1 MSKYKRKL
9 YNSTRISDFRELVN
23 RYSNLYSNQIAFEY
37 KKDPKA
43 TEHVKI
49 TYSQFAYDIK
59 SLSTALLNL
68 GLSKKRIAI
77 IAPNRYEWC
86 VSYLAITTGNMV
98 VVPLDKALPDN
109 EIENLI
115 IRSKSEAVI
124 FDNNYSKIFE
134 KISNEGKS
142 KLSFYIN
149 MDNTEVMD
157 NASTM
162 EKDNTSKNINT
173 NDFNFLHYS
182 SLIEKGNS
190 LLEQGDTQ
198 YDNIKINNKEMSIML
213 FTSGTT
219 SISKAVALSQS
230 NVCEDIYALSQ
241 MTDIRKEDTFL
252 SFLPLHHT
260 FESTCTFLYGTFS
273 GITVAF
279 CDGIKYVQKNLAEF
293 KVTGFVCVPLMLEI
307 MYKKIKKGIEEKGKT
322 KLVKKMTKVCNG
334 LLKIGIDI
342 RRKVFKE
349 VLDNLG
355 GKIRILIAGGA
366 SMSKDAIQGFL
377 DLGINLLQGYGLTET
392 SPVVAGEND
401 KFKRCGSVGFP
412 LPGIDVKISEPDSD
426 GIGEI
431 AVKSPTVMLG
441 YVDNPDAT
449 KEVLKDDWFYTGD
462 LGYFDKD
469 GFLFVTGRKKDVIVL
484 KNGKNIFPEELEIL
498 INKLPYVNESIVF
511 GKPLENGDYKI
522 CAKIVYNKEHFE
534 ESHPNILEEDIKN
547 IIWNDIKTEVNQ
559 KMPAYKH
566 IREIIVTESPLI
578 KTTTQKVK
586 RHEELKLIL
595 GEC

>member
-9 YNSTRISDFRELVN
+9 YDSTRINDFRELVN
-23 RYSNLYSNQIAFEY
+23 RYSNLYSDQIAFEY
-37 KKDPKA
+37 KEDPKA
-43 TEHVKI
+43 TEHIKI
-49 TYSQFAYDIK
+49 TYSQFAKDIK
-59 SLSTALLNL
+59 ALSTALLDL

-98 VVPLDKALPDN
+98 VVPLDKALPNN

-124 FDNNYSKIFE
+124 FDNKYAEVFE
-134 KISNEGKS
+134 KIAKEKKS
-142 KLSFYIN
+142 KLSFFIN
-149 MDNTEVMD
+149 MDSFNKE
-157 NASTM
+157 
-162 EKDNTSKNINT
+162 ET
-173 NDFNFLHYS
+173 NDFSNLLSYN
-182 SLIEKGNS
+182 SLIQKGNT
-190 LLEQGDTQ
+190 LLEQGDTK
-198 YDNIKINNKEMSIML
+198 YDNVKINNKEMSIML

-230 NVCEDIYALSQ
+230 NICEDIYALSQ
-241 MTDIRKEDTFL
+241 MTDIKKEDTFL

-322 KLVKKMTKVCNG
+322 KLVQKMTKVCNG
-334 LLKIGIDI
+334 LLKIHVDI

-349 VLDNLG
+349 ILDNLG

-366 SMSKDAIQGFL
+366 AMSRDAIQGFL

-412 LPGIDVKISEPDSD
+412 LPGIDVKISEPDKD

-431 AVKSPTVMLG
+431 AVKAPTVMLG
-441 YVDNPDAT
+441 YVDNPEAT
-449 KEVLKDDWFYTGD
+449 NEVLKDGWFYTGD

-469 GFLFVTGRKKDVIVL
+469 GFLFITGRKKDVIVL

-498 INKLPYVNESIVF
+498 INKLPYVTESMVF
-511 GKPLENGDYKI
+511 GRPLEDGDYKI

-534 ESHPNILEEDIKN
+534 DLHKDISTPEEIKN
-547 IIWNDIKTEVNQ
+547 IIWNDIKNEVNH
-559 KMPAYKH
+559 KMPAYKY
-566 IREIIVTESPLI
+566 IREIIVTEEPLI

-595 GEC
+595 GEA

>member
-9 YNSTRISDFRELVN
+9 YDSTRINDFRELVN
-23 RYSNLYSNQIAFEY
+23 RYSNLYSDQIAFEY
-37 KKDPKA
+37 KEDPKA
-43 TEHVKI
+43 TEHIKI
-49 TYSQFAYDIK
+49 TYSQFAKDIK
-59 SLSTALLNL
+59 ALSTALLDL

-98 VVPLDKALPDN
+98 VVPLDKALPNN

-124 FDNNYSKIFE
+124 FDNKYAEVFE
-134 KISNEGKS
+134 KIAKEKNS
-142 KLSFYIN
+142 KLSFFIN
-149 MDNTEVMD
+149 MDSFNKE
-157 NASTM
+157 
-162 EKDNTSKNINT
+162 ET
-173 NDFNFLHYS
+173 NDFSNLLSYN
-182 SLIEKGNS
+182 SLIQKGNT
-190 LLEQGDTQ
+190 LLEQGDTK
-198 YDNIKINNKEMSIML
+198 YDNVKINNKEMSIML

-230 NVCEDIYALSQ
+230 NICEDIYALSQ
-241 MTDIRKEDTFL
+241 MTDIKKEDTFL
-252 SFLPLHHT
+252 SFLPLRHT

-322 KLVKKMTKVCNG
+322 KLVQKMTKVCNG
-334 LLKIGIDI
+334 LLKIHVDI

-349 VLDNLG
+349 ILDNLG

-366 SMSKDAIQGFL
+366 AMSRDAIQGFL

-412 LPGIDVKISEPDSD
+412 LPGIDVKISEPDKD

-431 AVKSPTVMLG
+431 AVKAPTVMLG
-441 YVDNPDAT
+441 YVDNPEAT
-449 KEVLKDDWFYTGD
+449 NEVLKDGWFYTGD

-469 GFLFVTGRKKDVIVL
+469 GFLFITGRKKDVIVL

-498 INKLPYVNESIVF
+498 INKLPYVTESMVF
-511 GKPLENGDYKI
+511 GRPLEDGDYKI

-534 ESHPNILEEDIKN
+534 DLHKDISTPEEIKN
-547 IIWNDIKTEVNQ
+547 IIWNDIKNEVNH
-559 KMPAYKH
+559 KMPAYKY
-566 IREIIVTESPLI
+566 IREIIVTEEPLI

-595 GEC
+595 GEA

>member
-9 YNSTRISDFRELVN
+9 YNSSKINDFRELVN
-23 RYSNLYSNQIAFEY
+23 RYSNLYSDKVAFEY
-37 KKDPKA
+37 KETPNSA
-43 TEHVKI
+43 EHIKI
-49 TYSQFAYDIK
+49 TYSQFAQDIK
-59 SLSTALLNL
+59 ALSTALLDL

-86 VSYLAITTGNMV
+86 TSYLAVTTGNMI
-98 VVPLDKALPDN
+98 VVPLDKSLPDN
-109 EIENLI
+109 EIEDLI
-115 IRSKSEAVI
+115 IRSKAEAVI
-124 FDNNYSKIFE
+124 FDNKYSKIFD
-134 KISNEGKS
+134 KIYKDKKS
-142 KLSFYIN
+142 KLSIYIN
-149 MDNTEVMD
+149 MDNTTE
-157 NASTM
+157 
-162 EKDNTSKNINT
+162 T
-173 NDFNFLHYS
+173 NNNYLFNYH
-182 SLIEKGNS
+182 SLVEKGN
-190 LLEQGDTQ
+190 LLLKQGDDK
-198 YDNIKINNKEMSIML
+198 YDNVKINNKEMSIML

-230 NVCEDIYALSQ
+230 NICEDIYALSQ

-322 KLVKKMTKVCNG
+322 KLVNKMTKVCNG
-334 LLKIGIDI
+334 LLKVGIDI
-342 RRKVFKE
+342 RKKVFKE

-366 SMSKDAIQGFL
+366 AMSKDAIQGFL

-412 LPGIDVKISEPDSD
+412 LPGIDVKIGNPDKD

-431 AVKSPTVMLG
+431 AVKAPTVMLE
-441 YVDNPDAT
+441 YVDNPEAT
-449 KEVLKDDWFYTGD
+449 KNVLKDDWFYTGD

-469 GFLFVTGRKKDVIVL
+469 GFLFITGRKKDVIVL

-498 INKLPYVNESIVF
+498 INKLPYVSESMVF
-511 GKPLENGDYKI
+511 GKPLEDGDYKI
-522 CAKIVYNKEHFE
+522 CAKIVYNKDHFDDTHKNVSSPE
-534 ESHPNILEEDIKN
+534 EIKN
-547 IIWNDIKTEVNQ
+547 IIWNDIKNEVNH
-559 KMPAYKH
+559 KMPAYKY
-566 IREIIVTESPLI
+566 IREIIITEVPLI

-595 GEC
+595 GEA

>member
-9 YNSTRISDFRELVN
+9 YDSTRINDFRELVN
-23 RYSNLYSNQIAFEY
+23 RYSNLYSDQIAFEY
-37 KKDPKA
+37 KEDPKA
-43 TEHVKI
+43 TEHIKI
-49 TYSQFAYDIK
+49 TYSQFAKDIK
-59 SLSTALLNL
+59 ALSTALLDL

-98 VVPLDKALPDN
+98 VVPLDKALPNN

-124 FDNNYSKIFE
+124 FDNKYAEVFE
-134 KISNEGKS
+134 KIAKEKNS
-142 KLSFYIN
+142 KLSFFIN
-149 MDNTEVMD
+149 MDSFNKE
-157 NASTM
+157 
-162 EKDNTSKNINT
+162 EI
-173 NDFNFLHYS
+173 NDFSNLLSYN
-182 SLIEKGNS
+182 SLIQKGNT
-190 LLEQGDTQ
+190 LLEQGDTK
-198 YDNIKINNKEMSIML
+198 YDNVKINNKEMSIML

-230 NVCEDIYALSQ
+230 NICEDIYALSQ
-241 MTDIRKEDTFL
+241 MTDIKKEDTFL

-322 KLVKKMTKVCNG
+322 KLVQKMTKVCNG
-334 LLKIGIDI
+334 LLKIHVDI

-349 VLDNLG
+349 ILDNLG

-366 SMSKDAIQGFL
+366 AMSRDAIQGFL

-412 LPGIDVKISEPDSD
+412 LPGIDVKISEPDKD

-431 AVKSPTVMLG
+431 AVKAPTVMLG
-441 YVDNPDAT
+441 YVDNPEAT
-449 KEVLKDDWFYTGD
+449 NEVLKDGWFYTGD

-469 GFLFVTGRKKDVIVL
+469 GFLFITGRKKDVIVL

-498 INKLPYVNESIVF
+498 INKLPYVTESMVF
-511 GKPLENGDYKI
+511 GRPLEDGDYKI
-522 CAKIVYNKEHFE
+522 CAKIVYSKEHFE
-534 ESHPNILEEDIKN
+534 DLHKDISTPEEIKN
-547 IIWNDIKTEVNQ
+547 IIWNDIKNEVNH
-559 KMPAYKH
+559 KMPAYKY
-566 IREIIVTESPLI
+566 IREIIVTEEPLI

-595 GEC
+595 GEA

>member
-1 MSKYKRKL
+1 MGKYKRKL
-9 YNSTRISDFRELVN
+9 YDSTKINDFRELVN
-23 RYSNLYSNQIAFEY
+23 RYSNLYSDQIAFEY
-37 KKDPKA
+37 KENPNSK
-43 TEHVKI
+43 EHIKI
-49 TYSQFAYDIK
+49 TYSQFANDIK
-59 SLSTALLNL
+59 SLSTALLDL
-68 GLSKKRIAI
+68 GLSKKRVAL

-86 VSYLAITTGNMV
+86 VSYLAITTGNMI
-98 VVPLDKALPDN
+98 VVPLDKSLPDN
-109 EIENLI
+109 EIKDLI
-115 IRSKSEAVI
+115 IRSKAEAVI
-124 FDNNYSKIFE
+124 YDKKYESAFLEIFKE
-134 KISNEGKS
+134 NKSN
-142 KLSFYIN
+142 LSFYID
-149 MDNTEVMD
+149 MDTSTEFTG
-157 NASTM
+157 S
-162 EKDNTSKNINT
+162 NIYN
-173 NDFNFLHYS
+173 YS
-182 SLIEKGNS
+182 ELIKKGS
-190 LLEQGDTQ
+190 DLLKHGNTQ
-198 YDNIKINNKEMSIML
+198 YDNVKINNREMSIML

-230 NVCEDIYALSQ
+230 NICEDIYALAQ

-307 MYKKIKKGIEEKGKT
+307 MYKKIKKGIEEKGKI
-322 KLVKKMTKVCNG
+322 KLVKNMTKVCNG

-355 GKIRILIAGGA
+355 GKLRILIAGGA
-366 SMSKDAIQGFL
+366 AMSREAIQGFL

-412 LPGIDVKISEPDSD
+412 LPGIDVKISEPDKD

-431 AVKSPTVMLG
+431 AVKSPTVMLE
-441 YVDNPDAT
+441 YVDNPEAT
-449 KEVLKDDWFYTGD
+449 KNVLKDGWFYTGD

-469 GFLFVTGRKKDVIVL
+469 GFLFITGRKKDVIVL

-498 INKLPYVNESIVF
+498 INQLPYVSENMVY
-511 GKPLENGDYKI
+511 GKPCKDGDYKI
-522 CAKIVYNKEHFE
+522 CAKIVYNKDYIQ
-534 ESHPNILEEDIKN
+534 SQYPNISESELKDM
-547 IIWNDIKTEVNQ
+547 IWNDIKEKVNH
-559 KMPAYKH
+559 KMPAYKY
-566 IREIIVTESPLI
+566 IREIIVTETPLI

-595 GEC
+595 GEA